1 MRKSSARAV
10 LALLLAALLM
20 GASLGSA
27 LAASS
32 YDMPYYIEVDIANQ
46 IVTVYNT
53 SDGTIVRQMLT
64 SSGMNNSTPLG
75 TFYLMENGRASER
88 EEWTWFQQ
96 YHCFVKFA
104 TRIYKGYMF
113 HSLPFA
119 KKDESTMLADAVE
132 EFGTPTSHGCMRL
145 RVDDARFI
153 AKQCLVGTRV
163 RIFDD
168 AEPQEELRQLL
179 LVSSYTG
186 ENGMSY
192 SEYLGYSEDALSR
205 GNAGVQVS
213 DLQYRLADLGYF
225 EGEPDGHYNTET
237 TAAVKRFQQDLGV
250 SQNGIAS
257 GELLE
262 VLYSDDAPVSTGLI
276 ALEEGRSGP
285 VVKKL
290 QQALAELG
298 LYSGSLDS
306 VYDVEVSD
314 AVKLFQEA
322 CGYVADGRASAKIQR
337 AVYHQLTQMRDSVG
351 DAPQVEIVR
360 EEIQMAQLHSE
371 NSNIIVRQQPDTG
384 SQSVGKLRD
393 GDTMRVLGV
402 SGDWVNVARDSASG
416 YVLKKYL
423 TPLTQY
429 NVVLKYSGDG
439 GQYQIGHTNAEYL
452 AGAQSVADEFS
463 QYYTSADFVSGS
475 DAEIINYVTV
485 NTGDDQVSLNLR
497 AEPDSQGEVLA
508 KVPNGTNLRVLTLA
522 EGWTKVGYG
531 EAIGYL
537 LNDYLSFH
545 EGSAADLSAGDA
557 ADGSDADDMADETIG
572 EAIVATVLANA
583 DGSDAMVYDD
593 GSDDANQLGTL
604 GAGIQVDVVEII
616 EGDNWVRISYQ
627 GQQGYMK
634 DVNLQFELM

>member
-1 MRKSSARAV
+1 MRKLSARAV

-20 GASLGSA
+20 GASFGSA

-32 YDMPYYIEVDIANQ
+32 YNMPYYIEVDIANQ

-53 SDGTIVRQMLT
+53 SDGTIARQMLT

-88 EEWTWFQQ
+88 GEWTWFQQ

-290 QQALAELG
+290 QQALTELG

-322 CGYVADGRASAKIQR
+322 CGYAADGRASAEIQR
-337 AVYHQLTQMRDSVG
+337 AVYHQLAQMRDSVG

-429 NVVLKYSGDG
+429 NVVLKYSGNG

-545 EGSAADLSAGDA
+545 EGSAADLTAGDA
-557 ADGSDADDMADETIG
+557 ADASDADDMADETIS